1 MSTRFLKHLLVLLTL
16 GLISLAGCSSNNIG
30 NVPADFSFV
39 MDVSSAEDLA
49 DCPVNINIRID
60 ARGRGQYDYYDTEC
74 AIVYDTNHI
83 VTYKQGQILKS
94 GELKLSAVELEGLWN
109 AIEQNNFFGL
119 TEDYRMEMGFS
130 YAFIMVEANGQ
141 THIVDNIG
149 MEIPEMRAMVEATNA
164 LMPEDVSL
172 EYGEGFN
179 P

>member
-1 MSTRFLKHLLVLLTL
+1 MSTRFLKPLLILVT
-16 GLISLAGCSSNNIG
+16 ISLAGCSPNSIS

-49 DCPVNINIRID
+49 DCPVNVNIHID
-60 ARGRGQYDYYDTEC
+60 ARGIGQYDYYDTEC

-94 GELKLSAVELEGLWN
+94 GELKLSATELEGLWN

-149 MEIPEMRAMVEATNA
+149 MEVPEMRAIVEATNA
-164 LMPEDVSL
+164 LMPEDVNL
-172 EYGEGFN
+172 EYGEGFI